1 MKSMNFEKW
10 VQQPPKKA
18 EWVGLRYVREKTH
31 SFNVKDDAFDS
42 YDVSESE
49 GVMVEALVA
58 GQMGYAAT
66 SELTEAGISKALESA
81 VQQADRASQF
91 SAFQATPAVRPS
103 TKKRYQSLELQKLQ
117 SIKTSDV
124 FDRLLAISKMMKVD
138 SKIVRRFS
146 RLLYVEVETQ
156 LLSSSGSD
164 AFQRLSLM
172 SPDFEVIASHSGVTQ
187 KRSDAGLMGRSQQ
200 GGIEVLFDRSID
212 ARAEKIAHQAVE
224 LCSAE
229 MCPTLGGDLVLMPD
243 QMMLQIHESIGHP
256 LEVDRILGD
265 ERNYAGWSFVK
276 LADFGQL
283 QYGSS
288 LMNVVFDPTLKSE
301 FASYGFDD
309 HGAEAQKEY
318 LIKDGKLLRGL
329 GGLESQV
336 RSSVQGVA
344 NSRASLWNRP
354 PIDRM
359 ANLNLEAGTTSF
371 TDMISKIDHGVLMET
386 NRSWSIDDF
395 RNKFQ
400 FGCEYAKLIE
410 KGKVTKTLRNPNYRG
425 DTLSFWRSLKAVGDP
440 STFKVYGT
448 PFCGKGEPNQVI
460 RVGHASPVCH
470 FSGIEIFGGVS

>member
-1 MKSMNFEKW
+1 MNLEKF
-10 VQQPPKKA
+10 VQSPPQRA
-18 EWVGLRYVREKTH
+18 EWVGLRYVREKNH

-66 SELTEAGISKALESA
+66 SELTEAGVAKALQA
-81 VQQADRASQF
+81 AIQQADRASKF
-91 SAFQATPAVRPS
+91 AAFQSSTQVRP
-103 TKKRYQSLELQKLQ
+103 TVKKRYQSPELRRFDSVK
-117 SIKTSDV
+117 SNEI
-124 FDRLLAISKMMKVD
+124 FDRLLSVSQKMKVD
-138 SKIVRRFS
+138 SKILRRFA
-146 RLLYVEVETQ
+146 RLIYVESETQ

-172 SPDFEVIASHSGVTQ
+172 SPDFEVIASSGGVTQ

-200 GGIEVLFDRSID
+200 GGIEVLFDLSID
-212 ARAEKIAHQAVE
+212 ERAQKIATQAVE
-224 LCSAE
+224 LCSAQ
-229 MCPTLGGDLVLMPD
+229 MCPTLTGDLVLMPD

-276 LADFGQL
+276 LSDFGNL
-283 QYGSS
+283 QYGSP
-288 LMNVVFDPTLKSE
+288 LMNVVFDPTLKEE

-309 HGAEAQKEY
+309 HGAEARKEY

-329 GGLESQV
+329 GGLESQT

-344 NSRASLWNRP
+344 NARASLWNRP

-359 ANLNLEAGTTSF
+359 ANLNLEAGKTSF
-371 TDMISKIDHGVLMET
+371 DAMLSNIEHGVLMET

-410 KGKVTKTLRNPNYRG
+410 NGKLTKTLRNPNYRG
-425 DTLSFWRSLKAVGDP
+425 DTLSFWRNLKAVGDP

-470 FSGIEIFGGVS
+470 FSGIEIFGGVA

>member
-1 MKSMNFEKW
+1 MMNLQKW
-10 VQQPPKKA
+10 VQSPASKA
-18 EWVGLRYVREKTH
+18 DWLGLRYVREKTH
-31 SFNVKDDAFDS
+31 SFNVKDDSFDS
-42 YDVSESE
+42 YDLSESE
-49 GVMVEALVA
+49 GVMVEALVS

-66 SELTEAGISKALESA
+66 SELTDAGISKAIEQAISQAQKASSYA
-81 VQQADRASQF
+81 VF
-91 SAFQATPAVRPS
+91 KATPAVRP
-103 TKKRYQSLELQKLQ
+103 TVKKRYQSPELKKLE
-117 SIKTSDV
+117 SVSTREI
-124 FDRLLAISKMMKVD
+124 FDRLLEVSRLMKVD

-146 RLLYVEVETQ
+146 RLIYVESETH

-172 SPDFEVIASHSGVTQ
+172 SPDFEIIASHQGVTQ

-200 GGIEVLFDRSID
+200 GGIEVLFDQSID
-212 ARAEKIAHQAVE
+212 ERASRISHQAVE

-229 MCPTLGGDLVLMPD
+229 MCPTFTGDLVLMPD

-276 LADFGQL
+276 LSDFGSL
-283 QYGSS
+283 QYGSK
-288 LMNVVFDPTLKSE
+288 LMNVVFDPTLKEE

-309 HGAEAQKEY
+309 HGTVASREY
-318 LIKDGKLLRGL
+318 LIKEGKLLRGL
-329 GGLESQV
+329 GGLESQA
-336 RSSVQGVA
+336 RSSVAGVA
-344 NSRASLWNRP
+344 NARASLWNRP

-359 ANLNLEAGTTSF
+359 ANLNLEAGDTSF
-371 TDMISKIDHGVLMET
+371 DQMISKIEKGVLMET

-400 FGCEYAKLIE
+400 FGCEYAQLIE
-410 KGKVTKTLRNPNYRG
+410 NGKIKQVLRNPNYRG
-425 DTLSFWRSLKAVGDP
+425 DTLSFWRNLKAVGDP

-470 FSGIEIFGGVS
+470 FGDIEIFGGVA